1 MKYALNVKPNQKMEI
16 EKELKPKKE
25 EVSKNS

>member
-16 EKELKPKKE
+16 EKESKPMKE